1 MYKKFAWSGV
11 ILAIV
16 LIAGTIGY
24 WFIGNKAYSF
34 IDTLYMTIITISTIG
49 YGEIVDLTGN
59 AAGRI
64 FTVFIAI
71 SGIGVLAYVISNI
84 TALVVEGEVT
94 KSFRRK
100 RMEKLAKNSKDH
112 YIVCGLGDFGIHI
125 INELRSTR
133 RAHVLVELN
142 RAVIERYSETWHGE
156 IFIEGDAS
164 DNDVLLK
171 AGIQS
176 AKGLFAVTDDDN
188 LNLVISLTA
197 KQLNPHIRVVA
208 QCKEIKN
215 SEKMK
220 TAGAD
225 NVVST
230 SYISGMRM
238 VSEMVRPTV
247 VTFLDI
253 MMRDKNKNLRVEEI
267 TVSDSFTG
275 QELSAL
281 DMKRFPDTL
290 LMAIKDQDDW
300 VYNPRTDYVINHGST
315 LIVMT
320 TPEENH
326 KMQKVFGST

>member
-1 MYKKFAWSGV
+1 
-11 ILAIV
+11 
-16 LIAGTIGY
+16 
-24 WFIGNKAYSF
+24 
-34 IDTLYMTIITISTIG
+34 
-49 YGEIVDLTGN
+49 
-59 AAGRI
+59 
-64 FTVFIAI
+64 
-71 SGIGVLAYVISNI
+71 
-84 TALVVEGEVT
+84 
-94 KSFRRK
+94 
-100 RMEKLAKNSKDH
+100 MEKLAKNSKDH

-142 RAVIERYSETWHGE
+142 RAVIERYSETWHDE

>member
-1 MYKKFAWSGV
+1 MYKKFFWSGIILIFVLV
-11 ILAIV
+11 I
-16 LIAGTIGY
+16 GTVGY
-24 WFIGNKAYSF
+24 WFIGQKEYSF

-59 AAGRI
+59 AFGRI
-64 FTVFIAI
+64 FTVFVAI
-71 SGIGVLAYVISNI
+71 SGIGVLAYSISNI

-100 RMEKLAKNSKDH
+100 RMEKLARNSSDH
-112 YIVCGLGDFGIHI
+112 YIVCGIGDFGIHI
-125 INELRSTR
+125 INELRATKR
-133 RAHVLVELN
+133 PHVLIELN
-142 RAVIERYSETWHGE
+142 KNVIERNSEIWHDE
-156 IFIEGDAS
+156 IFIAGDAADS
-164 DNDVLLK
+164 DTLMQ
-171 AGIQS
+171 AGIMN
-176 AKGLFAVTDDDN
+176 ARGLFAVTDDDN

-215 SEKMK
+215 SEKIK

-225 NVVST
+225 SVVST
-230 SYISGMRM
+230 RYISGMRM

-247 VTFLDI
+247 VTFLDT

-267 TVSDSFTG
+267 SVPDAFTG
-275 QELSAL
+275 KLLSELEL
-281 DMKRFPDTL
+281 KRFPNTL
-290 LMAIKDQDDW
+290 LMAIKVKEDW
-300 VYNPRTDYVINHGST
+300 IYNPPRDFSINAGST

-326 KMQKVFGST
+326 KLQKTFRAA